1 MYVWLVLFLSATWA
15 LDESNS
21 VGTLGNWFTL
31 DVIGKFGFG
40 RSFNLLE
47 KPDNRFISD
56 VIDGHLFRVNIL
68 VHFPSLIN
76 TGIDMILYPKGL
88 RRGRKFLQVCR
99 EYVERTF
106 QEKYHKQDLISHVLN
121 ANGKSSLTPA
131 EMWEESKFIVA
142 AGMYHPVLD
151 SLKVSINL
159 LVGIRRVRNIGR
171 GTSIRLLLPCT

>member
-1 MYVWLVLFLSATWA
+1 MFCFLTLFNLGG
-15 LDESNS
+15 SNS
-21 VGTLGNWFTL
+21 ARTSGNWFTL

-68 VHFPSLIN
+68 VHFPFLIN

-88 RRGRKFLQVCR
+88 SRGRKFLQVCR

-106 QEKYHKQDLISHVLN
+106 QEKCYKQDLISHVLK
-121 ANGKSSLTPA
+121 ANDKTCLTPA

-142 AGMYHPVLD
+142 AGMYYPVPD
-151 SLKVSINL
+151 SQSQ
-159 LVGIRRVRNIGR
+159 R
-171 GTSIRLLLPCT
+171 